1 MLLLFAVVA
10 LWASRVRRDVAV
22 AFTVLLA
29 LTAIGAAMSHEDL
42 TVRIPMPY
50 IFFKEVA
57 PLYSR
62 GGMSVR
68 FLLMTQLALAVLVPF
83 GVGLSSRKV
92 EPRSRRWQL
101 RCVIE
106 PASSW

>member
-1 MLLLFAVVA
+1 MAIAV
-10 LWASRVRRDVAV
+10 
-22 AFTVLLA
+22 TVLLA
-29 LTAIGAAMSHEDL
+29 LTAIGAAMSHEEL

-68 FLLMTQLALAVLVPF
+68 FLLMTQLTLAVLVAF
-83 GVGLSSRKV
+83 GVLEIVRKV
-92 EPRSRRWQL
+92 EPRGRRCGNSARSRSRS
-101 RCVIE
+101 
-106 PASSW
+106 PS